1 MKKRLLA
8 TLMAAAMAATAL
20 AGCGSDGSGTS
31 NGGAEK
37 TDGTEGSATATVD
50 NGETYNIDMQI
61 VTWGNAPDEIDQV
74 EDAINAITEPEIG
87 VTVTLNPIAAWDLIN
102 ESTRSVT
109 AGEKLDLMC
118 IFAYGQSMDSIT
130 TYTSKNMILPLDD
143 LYEKYGTD
151 IGTALDKEIQ
161 LGYLGDTLYAIPS
174 KSNYGTGRAF
184 TARKDYLDELGITA
198 DPDKI
203 YTVDELTE
211 IFEKF
216 TEKYGT
222 GYYPMALYGGAGGD
236 VYEHF
241 HEIDTLGSQT
251 YNGVL
256 MNAGLDENTTIV
268 DLYETEEYMEY
279 CKQMHQWYQA
289 GYINPDVNTIS
300 DDVTAQLKSGKY
312 LGQIGPYYPGSKTG
326 LENNIGVEFEEFKL
340 VEPYATTTAASQAL
354 WAIPVTCENP
364 EKTMQFLNLL
374 YQDRELSQDIDS
386 LLAVGL
392 EGVSYNVE
400 EALSGSRAIISAT
413 ETGTWNTWCPSELYG
428 NYFTTPRMIPNEAS
442 IYDDIETFNNNIIS
456 ENRITDAFGYVFDGS
471 EVSTQM
477 SAVASVATQYRGLV
491 GFGTV
496 DPEEVMPEFIAAL
509 KDAGVDDIITENQR
523 QLDAWYANN
532 K

>member
-109 AGEKLDLMC
+109 AGEKPDLMC

-222 GYYPMALYGGAGGD
+222 GYYPMALYGGAGDD
-236 VYEHF
+236 VYGHF

-268 DLYETEEYMEY
+268 DLYET
-279 CKQMHQWYQA
+279 
-289 GYINPDVNTIS
+289 
-300 DDVTAQLKSGKY
+300 
-312 LGQIGPYYPGSKTG
+312 
-326 LENNIGVEFEEFKL
+326 
-340 VEPYATTTAASQAL
+340 
-354 WAIPVTCENP
+354 
-364 EKTMQFLNLL
+364 
-374 YQDRELSQDIDS
+374 
-386 LLAVGL
+386 
-392 EGVSYNVE
+392 
-400 EALSGSRAIISAT
+400 
-413 ETGTWNTWCPSELYG
+413 
-428 NYFTTPRMIPNEAS
+428 
-442 IYDDIETFNNNIIS
+442 
-456 ENRITDAFGYVFDGS
+456 
-471 EVSTQM
+471 
-477 SAVASVATQYRGLV
+477 
-491 GFGTV
+491 
-496 DPEEVMPEFIAAL
+496 
-509 KDAGVDDIITENQR
+509 
-523 QLDAWYANN
+523 
-532 K
+532 